1 MEDPCPI
8 EIKKTVKQRQAEHE
22 AEKQGLVKTKKK
34 RNLKD
39 KERVLYAPYTNIG
52 SMNFEKTTGYINIPD
67 QNVVYT
73 RIDDEDE
80 AGLGDGLG
88 GVDATNT
95 KDLNEGQKIVF
106 KLQDMEKTMNTRDME
121 QPMLLGDIKL
131 EGNDEQKQI
140 ADELITVPEDFGFK
154 AKIEAQKS
162 MDQQTLFREREVD
175 SLKDLIYGK
184 QDEEA
189 TAVDD
194 EDELHSDTLRF
205 DISPIKLE
213 RFKGQG
219 YKRLLKKKFVTGMAK
234 DKILENLLNMS
245 DSEGEGKD
253 ADGTEIDKDQ
263 IRRLEDNERK
273 GTKFDKKRKRM
284 ENKGFKVETDSDEAS
299 EELND
304 DSEGDEKK
312 IKDEKIKQM
321 EMSKEHKPIKKSD
334 MEIKK
339 SQFLGEKY
347 GHFKMGVYVR
357 IEMQVEKKFAR

>member
-1 MEDPCPI
+1 MEKI
-8 EIKKTVKQRQAEHE
+8 
-22 AEKQGLVKTKKK
+22 

-73 RIDDEDE
+73 RIDDDDE

-88 GVDATNT
+88 GVDASNT
-95 KDLNEGQKIVF
+95 KELNEGQKIVF
-106 KLQDMEKTMNTRDME
+106 KLQDTQKTINNRDME
-121 QPMLLGDIKL
+121 QPMLLGNIKL
-131 EGNDEQKQI
+131 EGDNEQKQI
-140 ADELITVPEDFGFK
+140 ADQLISVPEDFGFK

-162 MDQQTLFREREVD
+162 LDQQTLFREREVD

-184 QDEEA
+184 QDELMTVE
-189 TAVDD
+189 
-194 EDELHSDTLRF
+194 EYELENDTLRF

-219 YKRLLKKKFVTGMAK
+219 YKRLLKKKFVTGQSK

-273 GTKFDKKRKRM
+273 GTKFEKKRKRM
-284 ENKGFKVETDSDEAS
+284 EMI
-299 EELND
+299 
-304 DSEGDEKK
+304 EKK
-312 IKDEKIKQM
+312 LTRT
-321 EMSKEHKPIKKSD
+321 P
-334 MEIKK
+334 
-339 SQFLGEKY
+339 F
-347 GHFKMGVYVR
+347 
-357 IEMQVEKKFAR
+357 